1 MAKIARPPSVADR
14 MLAVRGLVCDVD
26 GVLTDG
32 KLNYLGSE
40 EFKSF
45 SVLDGFGITLAKQAG
60 WKVAFLTARGGL
72 AVERRATELGVEL
85 VSGERN
91 KGSAFSKIC
100 ADWNL
105 PMSQVAYIGDDW
117 LDLPAMLV
125 AGLAATVPN
134 AAAAVRQRAHWLS
147 TLEGGNGAV
156 RELVE
161 AILRIQG
168 RLDELLKPYLALP
181 SLPSEPGR

>member
-1 MAKIARPPSVADR
+1 MAKPARLLTVADR
-14 MLAVRGLVCDVD
+14 MLAVRALVCDVD

-32 KLNYLGSE
+32 ALNYLGGE

-60 WKVAFLTARGGL
+60 WKVAFLTARGGP
-72 AVERRATELGVEL
+72 AVERRATELGVQL

-100 ADWNL
+100 ADWDV
-105 PMSQVAYIGDDW
+105 PMAQVAYIGDDW
-117 LDLPAMLV
+117 LDLPAMLM

-161 AILRIQG
+161 ATLRLQG
-168 RLDELLKPYLALP
+168 RLDELLKPYLVLSVEP
-181 SLPSEPGR
+181 SR

>member
-1 MAKIARPPSVADR
+1 MAKPVRPLTVADR
-14 MLAVRGLVCDVD
+14 MLAVRALVCDVD

-45 SVLDGFGITLAKQAG
+45 SVLDGFGITLARQAG
-60 WKVAFLTARGGL
+60 WKVAFLTARGGP

-91 KGSAFSKIC
+91 KGRGFSQIC
-100 ADWNL
+100 AAWEM

-117 LDLPAMLV
+117 LDLPAMLL

-168 RLDELLKPYLALP
+168 RLDELLKPYLVLQP
-181 SLPSEPGR
+181 ESGR